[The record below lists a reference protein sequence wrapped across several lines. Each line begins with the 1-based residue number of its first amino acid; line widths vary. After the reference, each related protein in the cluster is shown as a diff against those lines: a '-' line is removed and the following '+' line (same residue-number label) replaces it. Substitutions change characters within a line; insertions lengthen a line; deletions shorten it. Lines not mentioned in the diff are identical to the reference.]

1 MRCPSEFE
9 QATDGG
15 SDEIAIY
22 EAYLEAGFRVG
33 IPSIVVEASSFF
45 GFCPSQLTPQTWRTL
60 MAIQVLGEFH
70 GFIVGVH
77 EILYSYYFAPLVSK
91 PGFYNFGLAM
101 IPGSS
106 PYPSF
111 WRTVDVAR
119 PPPSSRS
126 LDYFPPFSAKLLGDF
141 CVGSFRSSIGR
152 FLSVGVDGSLPYSEI
167 WKIPLIG
174 NLPFLGGGGCSWN
187 RYRGTRYWDPERFW
201 NGDPEI
207 RILPG
212 ARRKMIPEYP
222 SGRTAFQELIFW
234 VLRPSTQTPVSSTDT
249 RSPPSTEDTLPSTDI
264 FLPTSIDTSVRTSID
279 AEPRDMVTT
288 LILVRD
294 DNGDLHDHEGHLRN
308 AAEEPSRG
316 IKGNYLFGDDWDKRY
331 LLLKIPGSSPY
342 PSFWRTVDVAR
353 PPPSSRSLDY
363 FPPFSA
369 KLFPL
374 SAICLFLEVEAVPGT
389 DTGVLDTGTQNV
401 SGMGIQRSGSCLG
414 LGGK

>member
-91 PGFYNFGLAM
+91 PGFY
-101 IPGSS
+101 
-106 PYPSF
+106 
-111 WRTVDVAR
+111 
-119 PPPSSRS
+119 
-126 LDYFPPFSAKLLGDF
+126 
-141 CVGSFRSSIGR
+141 
-152 FLSVGVDGSLPYSEI
+152 
-167 WKIPLIG
+167 
-174 NLPFLGGGGCSWN
+174 
-187 RYRGTRYWDPERFW
+187 
-201 NGDPEI
+201 
-207 RILPG
+207 
-212 ARRKMIPEYP
+212 
-222 SGRTAFQELIFW
+222 
-234 VLRPSTQTPVSSTDT
+234 
-249 RSPPSTEDTLPSTDI
+249 
-264 FLPTSIDTSVRTSID
+264 
-279 AEPRDMVTT
+279 
-288 LILVRD
+288 
-294 DNGDLHDHEGHLRN
+294 HLRSRDGTPLV
-308 AAEEPSRG
+308 EEPSRG

-363 FPPFSA
+363 FPPSSA
-369 KLFPL
+369 KLLGDFCVG
-374 SAICLFLEVEAVPGT
+374 SFRVEAVPGT

-401 SGMGIQRSGSCLG
+401 SGMGIQRSRSCLG